1 MGNEYKKLFSPYYKC
16 PICGKIDCKG
26 YGSGKVSKGIL
37 RRKVRRKLKQ
47 LTHQHEDKGEYEG
60 N

>member
-47 LTHQHEDKGEYEG
+47 LTHQHED
-60 N
+60 